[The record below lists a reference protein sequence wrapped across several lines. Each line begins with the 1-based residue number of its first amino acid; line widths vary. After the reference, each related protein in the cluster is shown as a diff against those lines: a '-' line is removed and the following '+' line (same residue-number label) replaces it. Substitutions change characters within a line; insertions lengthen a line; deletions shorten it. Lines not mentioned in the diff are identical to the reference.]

1 LNVQRS
7 YEFPLVVVQST
18 HATLTLGIS
27 IVSYGLVALA
37 FLYTVTWS
45 IAVSG
50 VNYAVSCDAKTG
62 NCSDK
67 GLSGGLAFLLILALF
82 WTIQV
87 IQNTVHVSVAGT
99 VGTWWFV
106 PEDAGSY
113 CSRAVRDSFFR
124 ATVLSAGSIC
134 MGSLLVAV
142 IQTLRYFAEQ
152 MRNQDDN
159 ILKCLADCILSCI
172 ESYASYF
179 NQWAYIYV
187 GLYGYDYVSAGSKV
201 MDPFHARGWSSV
213 VSFNLVSGAMF
224 LVSLMIGFW
233 CGIAGLIVERLQP
246 DWFSVLGESAGVMA
260 FW

>member
-1 LNVQRS
+1 LYAQRP
-7 YEFPLVVVQST
+7 YEFLLLIVLSI
-18 HATLTLGIS
+18 HDNRTLGIS

-45 IAVSG
+45 IAIFG

-62 NCSDK
+62 SCSEN
-67 GLSGGLAFLLILALF
+67 GLSGGLVFLLILALF

-106 PEDAGSY
+106 PEDARSY

-134 MGSLLVAV
+134 LGSLLVAV

-152 MRNQDDN
+152 MRNQEDN
-159 ILKCLADCILSCI
+159 ILKCIADCILSCI

-187 GLYGYDYVSAGSKV
+187 GLYGYDYFSAGSKV
-201 MDPFHARGWSSV
+201 MDLFHARGWSSV

-233 CGIAGLIVERLQP
+233 CGIAGLMVERLQP
-246 DWFSVLGESAGVMA
+246 DWFSVLGESAGLMA